1 MPRDYVKYIYARNT
15 IHMPR
20 LVSRASLVLLNLFCN
35 VRFSSPFNSRSP
47 LLPGSVEQR
56 ELSEM
61 EDSVAASPPLELRRP
76 SSGPRP
82 TTSVPPSLQS
92 PGDRSTGNVAVTLIG
107 LNRRFHNHFS
117 FPSQT
122 HRKWRKCTSEVLAF
136 RTPTRIR
143 STPGSTIR
151 PLVVRTGRPV
161 R

>member
-117 FPSQT
+117 LSLPRLTASGASV
-122 HRKWRKCTSEVLAF
+122 HRKCSHSAHLLGFAQHPVL
-136 RTPTRIR
+136 R
-143 STPGSTIR
+143 S
-151 PLVVRTGRPV
+151 GR
-161 R
+161 